1 MAALCL
7 HLFYREKMAHPAKQK
22 YMPFCRS
29 LFVGEKLSWEDLEI
43 FFHVAESGGLS
54 AAGRLTG
61 LSPPTVGR
69 RMLAL
74 EQRAGQSLFRRA
86 QTGYSLTPAG
96 KALHDRVRVMHSSAV
111 PVQDMLR
118 ARQQTPLIRLSA
130 RTATAHF
137 LADKFSLL
145 NRSSDGFRLNF
156 VTTEAVLDIAHR
168 EVDLGIRN
176 QPAGAGN
183 LASLR
188 LGILRFAAYRSWSVG
203 NPDLLG
209 WVAIDP
215 AHAKHAAVQW
225 LHAQGHDISV
235 LANSIATVHDLVRAG
250 AGIGVMPCMIGDCD
264 PLLARVSPV
273 IDELTEQQYLV
284 MHDDDRHRPPIR
296 RLIERLTKI
305 YQDNGPLLAGERP
318 MRGDAA
324 SS

>member
-1 MAALCL
+1 MEQAACSEYAVLCRI
-7 HLFYREKMAHPAKQK
+7 FFMND
-22 YMPFCRS
+22 
-29 LFVGEKLSWEDLEI
+29 KLSWADLEV

-74 EQRAGQSLFRRA
+74 EQRAGQALFHRS
-86 QTGYSLTPAG
+86 QIGYSLTPAG
-96 KALHDRVRVMHSSAV
+96 KALHDRVRVMHSCSI
-111 PVQDMLR
+111 PVQEILH
-118 ARQQTPLIRLSA
+118 ARRETPLIRLSA
-130 RTATAHF
+130 GTATAHF

-176 QPAGAGN
+176 RPAEGGN
-183 LASLR
+183 LASLS
-188 LGILRFAAYRSWSVG
+188 LGILRFAPYRSWSVG

-209 WVAIDP
+209 WVGIDP
-215 AHAKHAAVQW
+215 AHAKHAAVRW
-225 LHAQGHDISV
+225 LHDQGHGISV
-235 LANSIATVHDLVRAG
+235 LANSIATVHELVRSG

-264 PLLARVSPV
+264 SSLARIGP
-273 IDELTEQQYLV
+273 IIEELTEQQYLV
-284 MHDDDRHRPPIR
+284 MHDDDRHRSPIR

-305 YQDNGPLLAGERP
+305 YQDNGPLLAGDRP
-318 MRGDAA
+318 MRGSA
-324 SS
+324 SA